1 MPVNKAAPKGTILV
15 VEDEP
20 LIRTVLGDA
29 LRHAG
34 YSVVELSEAKDALG
48 HLSEGGAADLV
59 ITDLKMPG
67 AIDGLDLVEWLQ
79 TALPAV
85 PVIVTTGYHHLRS
98 QVHAVPVF
106 EKPYRFERLVERV
119 CEMLGAPSEDLR
131 PKHH

>member
-1 MPVNKAAPKGTILV
+1 MAADKDAAKATVLV

-20 LIRTVLGDA
+20 LIRTALADA

-34 YSVVELSEAKDALG
+34 YSVVELGEAKEALG

-79 TALPAV
+79 AALPAM
-85 PVIVTTGYHHLRS
+85 PVIVTTGYHNLRS
-98 QVHAVPVF
+98 QVNGLPVF
-106 EKPYRFERLVERV
+106 EKPYRFERLIERV
-119 CEMLGAPSEDLR
+119 CEMLDAS
-131 PKHH
+131 

>member
-1 MPVNKAAPKGTILV
+1 MPADEDAAKDTILV

-20 LIRTVLGDA
+20 LIRTALADA

-34 YSVVELSEAKDALG
+34 YFVVELSEAKEALG

-79 TALPAV
+79 TALPAM
-85 PVIVTTGYHHLRS
+85 PVIVTTGYHGLRS
-98 QVHAVPVF
+98 QVNACPVF
-106 EKPYRFERLVERV
+106 QKPYRFERLLERV
-119 CEMLGAPSEDLR
+119 CEMLEAP
-131 PKHH
+131 